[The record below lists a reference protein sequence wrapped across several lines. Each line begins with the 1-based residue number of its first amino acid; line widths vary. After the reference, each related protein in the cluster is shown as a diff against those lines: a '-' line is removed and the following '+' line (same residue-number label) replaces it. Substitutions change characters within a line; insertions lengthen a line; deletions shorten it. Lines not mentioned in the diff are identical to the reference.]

1 MGKSLVKSKTV
12 IGILISLAGT
22 LAPMLG
28 YAVDTNTLTGLV
40 DEFFQIAG
48 LVLAFYGRVKATDP
62 ITKIV

>member
-12 IGILISLAGT
+12 LGILISLAGT

-28 YAVDTNTLTGLV
+28 YSVDTNTLTSLV

-48 LVLAFYGRVKATDP
+48 LALAFYGRVKATDP